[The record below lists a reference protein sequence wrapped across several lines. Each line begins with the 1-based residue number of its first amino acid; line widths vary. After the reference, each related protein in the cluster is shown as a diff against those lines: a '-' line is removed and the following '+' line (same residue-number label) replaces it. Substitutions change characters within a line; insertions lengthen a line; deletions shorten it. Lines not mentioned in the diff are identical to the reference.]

1 MVAAQEALNALK
13 VLALQVRDLPDI
25 EAQDALERMA
35 WHRTAE
41 PLGLDPY
48 LTETLD
54 RILRG
59 LRQHQI
65 DALVVHLLREKSW
78 THPIPKMG
86 LEIAVREH
94 LTRRGFAYRVE
105 RDGLIYRVA
114 LRRKGGWKEARTPA
128 PWHGLLVLTEGEG

>member
-25 EAQDALERMA
+25 EAQQALERMA
-35 WHRTAE
+35 WYRTAE

-48 LTETLD
+48 LVQSLD
-54 RILRG
+54 RILKG
-59 LRQHQI
+59 LRQHQM

-78 THPIPKMG
+78 THPIPKVG

-105 RDGLIYRVA
+105 RDGLLYRVG
-114 LRRKGGWKEARTPA
+114 LKVRGEWREVQTPA
-128 PWHGLLVLTEGEG
+128 PWHGLLLLEGRTR